1 MQRADPRVLAPLQ
14 SAHLSPWPDHRPP
27 LVGFVSAYR
36 SSRAHDSHREWTAPT
51 LRPTGPAKV
60 GCRDTPP
67 PTSPPSVHSP
77 VIDIAADPGSVPR
90 QPASESRSALVVSHH
105 LGGFLRS
112 KGRGLVASR
121 CQSWGSP
128 RFLPSG
134 SRSDRAH
141 VPKDRA
147 LPAGVPMHSPR
158 RLFTPLEEFHPTAAA
173 PRHRGRCP
181 LAVRRRPSRPLVPAP
196 LPEMTLGAPR
206 IGASASRLCSA
217 VESVTP
223 LQPLPAGGRPILPGL
238 CSPSRSVLEVRG
250 HPRPLTLALCA
261 SRKSEE
267 NRVAKELRSAS
278 AGLAPR
284 RPHRLAPC
292 GEHRWGWLHQGRPKT
307 PPVSHLAPDT
317 DEVPRDLTGRE
328 ASDGRSRLTPR
339 VETRIARRRDGTGID
354 ADGIPPS
361 VHREPGRARALPGL
375 TEARIR
381 GAERERSPRSSQCR
395 FGVCPEPKFAML
407 VPASRPVA
415 RLRRAGRHRRPS
427 WGL

>member
-267 NRVAKELRSAS
+267 NRVAT
-278 AGLAPR
+278 GAPF
-284 RPHRLAPC
+284 
-292 GEHRWGWLHQGRPKT
+292 
-307 PPVSHLAPDT
+307 
-317 DEVPRDLTGRE
+317 
-328 ASDGRSRLTPR
+328 
-339 VETRIARRRDGTGID
+339 
-354 ADGIPPS
+354 
-361 VHREPGRARALPGL
+361 
-375 TEARIR
+375 RIR
-381 GAERERSPRSSQCR
+381 GARASQTTPARS
-395 FGVCPEPKFAML
+395 
-407 VPASRPVA
+407 
-415 RLRRAGRHRRPS
+415 LRRAPMGMVASGTSEDAACQPPGTRHRRSPERPHRPGSIGRPKPPDTSRRDPNRPKARRDGDRRGRNPS
-427 WGL
+427 VGSPRAGASPCSPGPDRSQDPGRRA